1 MPIVVVV
8 LVIVIFLLVTF
19 AKANEGLDKYEQD
32 ELKTGEQQ
40 YLSKGKLNM
49 NIYNKVTLSVILVIT
64 IVISFLFYFITTEK
78 KVDKDT
84 LYENKIANHKQSG
97 NQKNGVASNNAI
109 ATKVGNKIIEDGG
122 NAIDAA
128 EGVAYALAVTEPHS
142 SGLGGGVRRYH
153 ITVKMVKCLNYMNT
167 KQCLHIISSKVTK
180 LVRQDL

>member
-1 MPIVVVV
+1 M
-8 LVIVIFLLVTF
+8 
-19 AKANEGLDKYEQD
+19 
-32 ELKTGEQQ
+32 
-40 YLSKGKLNM
+40 
-49 NIYNKVTLSVILVIT
+49 
-64 IVISFLFYFITTEK
+64 
-78 KVDKDT
+78 DKDT

-97 NQKNGVASNNAI
+97 NQKKYGVASNNAI

-128 EGVAYALAVTEPHS
+128 EACVAVTEPHS